1 MSKNTRTLNAT
12 TVPALPSA
20 PNKIDPEL
28 KKFLDKMV
36 EAVEIRLGRRG
47 DTRDRA
53 ITLRELISRPCER
66 ACSKPL

>member
-1 MSKNTRTLNAT
+1 MSKNIRTLNAT

-36 EAVEIRLGRRG
+36 EAVEIRLVIGG

-53 ITLRELISRPCER
+53 ITMR
-66 ACSKPL
+66 

>member
-28 KKFLDKMV
+28 KKFLDKSGKDYGLS
-36 EAVEIRLGRRG
+36 AARCQNQYWLGNLSAKPAFNFING
-47 DTRDRA
+47 F
-53 ITLRELISRPCER
+53 LLVRP
-66 ACSKPL
+66 